1 MESPAPGPPCKASPV
16 GQAVALDEPATA
28 VLAPTALLAPH
39 AGPMPRKGTTFRWGA
54 PGSGGAVVVDR
65 SATPKFNSR
74 GLPARPTWPTA

>member
-1 MESPAPGPPCKASPV
+1 MESPAPGPPCGASPV

-28 VLAPTALLAPH
+28 VLAPHRKVVPFRGI
-39 AGPMPRKGTTFRWGA
+39 GPAWGA

-65 SATPKFNSR
+65 SASPKFNSR